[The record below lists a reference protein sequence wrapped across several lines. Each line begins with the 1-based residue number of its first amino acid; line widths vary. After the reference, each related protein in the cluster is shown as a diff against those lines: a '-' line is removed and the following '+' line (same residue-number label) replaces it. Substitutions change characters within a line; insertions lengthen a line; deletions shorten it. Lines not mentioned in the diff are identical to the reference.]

1 MKEKILKILKNDR
14 FASVNGI
21 TLIEAESGYAHAE
34 MKVTDNHL
42 NGVGMVQGGAMFT
55 LADFAFAAASNLSG
69 NITVSVNANISFFKS
84 PKGNVLKAIATE
96 ISSSKKLC
104 NYTVDIFDEGEA
116 LVAKFHTT
124 GYYKGEY

>member
-1 MKEKILKILKNDR
+1 MKDKILKILEKDR

-21 TLIEAESGYAHAE
+21 TLIEAESGYAHAQ
-34 MKVTDNHL
+34 MTITDNHL
-42 NGVGMVQGGAMFT
+42 NGVGMVQGGAIFT

-69 NITVSVNANISFFKS
+69 NITVSVNANIAFFKS

-104 NYTVDIFDEGEA
+104 NYNVDIFDEEGT

-124 GYYKGEY
+124 GYFKGEY